1 MGSSKWVKELN
12 GWRFLPALV
21 IFLTLGVG
29 ITLGTLVSQGV
40 RASKN
45 TVAPKTAPMAQPS
58 PIQLSASFAVVAST
72 VEPAVVNINTETKV
86 KATSRRFRGDPQG
99 PHEFFE
105 RFFGTP
111 EGAPR
116 KQTNL
121 GSGVIVDE
129 QGYILTNHHVVVR
142 SGAEEPVDRIR
153 VRLHGKDQEF
163 KEYDAKVIGTDRSTD
178 LAVIKVDVGRALPAV
193 EFGDSE
199 SMRVGDW
206 VLAVGSPFG
215 LRSTVTAGIISAKGR
230 DIEPGPRG
238 QFKHYIQTDAA
249 INPGNSGGPL
259 VNLEGRIIG
268 INTAIF
274 TSGRG
279 YDGVGFAI
287 PSNTARK
294 VYNALIK
301 TGRVTRG
308 SIGITFRSD
317 ENEALLRSFGAEH
330 GFVVQQVEPDSP
342 ADRAGLRRGDVI
354 QAINGKM
361 IRNSAELINTIAE
374 TPIGDTVQIQF
385 LRDEKKVKANVE
397 VADRTVIFADLLGTR
412 REKPGE
418 TPSPD
423 RGKLGVRVRDL
434 TPNQAEELAN
444 QLQLGPAAAGVLVV
458 EVAPDGFGYEE
469 LGLRRQQVILEI
481 NRKEIGNAADF
492 RREEG
497 ALASGQDVLIL
508 IARRGPSGFQTA
520 YLAATMP

>member
-1 MGSSKWVKELN
+1 MWLSKWVKVLN
-12 GWRFLPALV
+12 GQRYLPAIV
-21 IFLTLGVG
+21 IFLTLGIG
-29 ITLGTLVSQGV
+29 ITLGTLISQGV
-40 RASKN
+40 LASKKA
-45 TVAPKTAPMAQPS
+45 VAPKAVPIAQPS
-58 PIQLSASFAVVAST
+58 PSQLSDSFAVVASA
-72 VEPAVVNINTETKV
+72 VEPAVVNVNTETRV
-86 KATSRRFRGDPQG
+86 TFTSRRFRDQQG
-99 PHEFFE
+99 PFEFFE

-111 EGAPR
+111 EGVPR

-121 GSGVIVDE
+121 GSGVIVDK

-142 SGAEEPVDRIR
+142 GSDEKPVDRIR

-163 KEYDAKVIGTDRSTD
+163 KEYDAKVIGTDRGTD
-178 LAVIKVDVGRALPAV
+178 LAVIKVDVGRALPVV

-199 SMRVGDW
+199 STRVGDW

-259 VNLEGRIIG
+259 VNMEGKIIG

-287 PSNTARK
+287 PSNTALK

-317 ENEALLRSFGAEH
+317 ENKALLRSFGAEH
-330 GFVVQQVEPDSP
+330 GFVIQQVESDSP

-354 QAINGKM
+354 QTINGKV
-361 IRNSAELINTIAE
+361 IQNSDELVNTIAE
-374 TPIGDTVQIQF
+374 TPVGDTVQIQF
-385 LRDEKKVKANVE
+385 LRDTKNHKAKVK
-397 VADRTVIFADLLGTR
+397 VADRTIIFAEQLGIH
-412 REKPGE
+412 REQSEE
-418 TPSPD
+418 TPSSSQ
-423 RGKLGVRVRDL
+423 GKLGVRVRDL
-434 TPNQAEELAN
+434 TLNQAEELAD
-444 QLQLGPAAAGVLVV
+444 QLQLDPSAAGVLVV
-458 EVAPDGFGYEE
+458 AVDVDGFGYEE
-469 LGLRRQQVILEI
+469 LGLRKQQVILEI
-481 NRKEIGNAADF
+481 NRKAIGNMADF
-492 RREEG
+492 RRGEG
-497 ALASGQDVLIL
+497 ALESGQDVLIL
-508 IARRGPSGFQTA
+508 IARRGAGGFQTT
-520 YLAATMP
+520 YLAATIP